1 MGGGAGDRAKFMWR
15 MKVQSAIRTSIAC
28 TIIGCTTLYGPSR
41 IRSAVTFPAFSYLTA
56 ILIVSDAN
64 LGDTI
69 KGCCHAFY
77 AILQVVPLSILS
89 IIVLRQYYYY
99 MHSLSSSE
107 DDDEVVVNVNAGLAA
122 FMVVIN
128 SFLVGLPESTPLLAK
143 RIGFGQIVILFV
155 DIVNHGNYY
164 FSNGMITTIIML
176 LPLRVASSTAL
187 GALSSLLAL
196 SLPFPR
202 LACSQVRNSISLL
215 YSRIFM

>member
-1 MGGGAGDRAKFMWR
+1 MAGGAGDRAKIMWR

-56 ILIVSDAN
+56 ILIVTDAN

-77 AILQVVPLSILS
+77 AILQVLPLSILS
-89 IIVLRQYYYY
+89 MIILRQYYYY

-107 DDDEVVVNVNAGLAA
+107 EEVVVNVNVGLAA

-128 SFLVGLPESTPLLAK
+128 SFLVGLPESTPILAK

-164 FSNGMITTIIML
+164 FSNGIITTIIML

-187 GALSSLLAL
+187 GAVSSLLAL

-202 LACSQVRNSISLL
+202 LAYSEVRN
-215 YSRIFM
+215 

>member
-1 MGGGAGDRAKFMWR
+1 MAGGAADRAKVMWR
-15 MKVQSAIRTSIAC
+15 MKLHSAIRTAIAC
-28 TIIGCTTLYGPSR
+28 TIIGCTTLYGPSS

-89 IIVLRQYYYY
+89 LLIIRQYYYY
-99 MHSLSSSE
+99 IYSLSSSSAAAGE
-107 DDDEVVVNVNAGLAA
+107 EEVVINVNVGVAA
-122 FMVVIN
+122 FMVVLT

-155 DIVNHGNYY
+155 HIVNHGNHY
-164 FSNGMITTIIML
+164 FSNNSSNGIITPIVML

-187 GALSSLLAL
+187 GAVSSLLAL
-196 SLPFPR
+196 LLPFPR
-202 LACSQVRNSISLL
+202 LASSEVRN
-215 YSRIFM
+215 